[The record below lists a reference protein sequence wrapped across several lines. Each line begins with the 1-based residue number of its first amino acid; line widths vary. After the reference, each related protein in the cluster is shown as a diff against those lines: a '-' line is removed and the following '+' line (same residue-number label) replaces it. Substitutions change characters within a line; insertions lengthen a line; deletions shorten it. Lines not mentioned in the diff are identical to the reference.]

1 MATATEPTTAIVSAV
16 IPLAM
21 RDELE
26 QRAQENDRT
35 LSSEIR
41 RGLRVYLTRAADKQD
56 EPAA

>member
-21 RDELE
+21 RDELDR
-26 QRAQENDRT
+26 RAQEADRT

-41 RGLRVYLTRAADKQD
+41 RAVRVYLATQTEHEAV
-56 EPAA
+56 